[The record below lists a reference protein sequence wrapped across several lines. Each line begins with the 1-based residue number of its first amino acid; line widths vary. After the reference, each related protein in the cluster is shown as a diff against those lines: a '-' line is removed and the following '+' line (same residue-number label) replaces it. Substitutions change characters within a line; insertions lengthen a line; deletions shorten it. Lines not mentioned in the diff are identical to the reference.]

1 MAGQQKNQNPLSAA
15 VRESSSTFWSVGLF
29 SCAVNL
35 LMLTGPLFMLQVYD
49 RVLASRSVPTLVALF
64 GLVVALYAFM
74 GIFDFVRKKAL
85 SRLGY
90 KIDVNLM
97 ALAKKLWIYGSLR
110 QDGAR
115 RRPIANLSVIRQFL
129 TSNGLPALFDL
140 PWVPFYLAIVFLL
153 HVWLG
158 ALAAAGAAIVVL
170 ATLINEWGTKQQIG
184 EAATWDLKEN
194 QFNDSTA
201 RSADAIVAMGMRG
214 SITRYWESIRRNSLS
229 NSQKAGTRSEFFTT
243 LTKSVRFTM
252 QSGILAL
259 GAYLAILQEITPGT
273 MIAASILAGRAL
285 APIDS
290 ALGQWKGFIKA
301 RHAYDDLHA
310 QLETMPQGRVPL
322 QLPPPKG
329 NLFVS
334 NLLQLPKNASG
345 QVSDTKP
352 ILQGINFKLVPGD
365 GLGVIGPSAS
375 GKSSLARLIVGLSA
389 PDKGTV
395 RIDGAS
401 FEQWDPDEIG
411 QHIGYLPQ
419 SVQLIEGTVRENIAR
434 FSSDATDEE
443 VVAAAQL
450 AGVHRLI
457 LSLPEG
463 YSTHVGAGGLILSGG
478 QVQRIA
484 LARAVFRMPPIVV
497 LDEPNANLDAEGDLA
512 LANAIVSLRQHG
524 SCVIVMAHRPSAIEA
539 VNKVLMLHEGKQVDF
554 GPKQE
559 VLKRVTK
566 PTAPLKPVSIQG
578 GRG

>member
-74 GIFDFVRKKAL
+74 GVFDFVRKKAL

-110 QDGAR
+110 QGGAR

-310 QLETMPQGRVPL
+310 QLETMPQSRVPL

-352 ILQGINFKLVPGD
+352 ILQGINFKLMPGD